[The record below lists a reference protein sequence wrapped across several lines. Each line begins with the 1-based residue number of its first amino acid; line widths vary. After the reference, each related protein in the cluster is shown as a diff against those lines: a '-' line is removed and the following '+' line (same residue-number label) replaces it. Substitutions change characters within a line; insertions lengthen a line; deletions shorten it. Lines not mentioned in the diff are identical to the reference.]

1 MEHID
6 AHTLAYLENRLDA
19 ATRAQVENH
28 LEECATCQ
36 AELLAAQTLVASL
49 TEAGRAVQKM
59 PVNPA
64 RSWAVVRDRWQ
75 SPIVAGVRSVSRRL
89 SWQVAVSV
97 AVTAMALLSGMS
109 LNSVRAAGPGIPF
122 IQTPAA
128 QTVASGSDTPT
139 LAATNEQTAIRS
151 QTPTQTLTLTVPP
164 LQ

>member
-6 AHTLAYLENRLDA
+6 AYILAYLENHLDA
-19 ATRAQVENH
+19 ETRAQVESH
-28 LEECATCQ
+28 LEGCVTCQ
-36 AELLAAQTLVASL
+36 AELRASQTLMASL

-59 PVNPA
+59 PVNST
-64 RSWAVVRDRWQ
+64 RSWAAVRDRWQ
-75 SPIVAGVRSVSRRL
+75 SPIAAGVRNVSRRL

-128 QTVASGSDTPT
+128 QTVVSSSDTPT
-139 LAATNEQTAIRS
+139 LAATNEQTAIHS